1 MFDSFV
7 RKRLFKELNKIKSGS
22 LKVTFPKGDTH
33 LFNGTEAGIN
43 ADIQLKDWR
52 VIANLGNKGD
62 VGFASDYR
70 DGYWDCSNLEALLS
84 FGLANEKIFHSYG
97 HGNFVF
103 KQLSKLLYL
112 TQRNS
117 LKGSKKN
124 IQAHYDLGNEFYKL
138 WLDPSMTY
146 SSAIFETEAQEI
158 TSAQHN
164 KYDRLLSKITQKNA
178 NILEVGCGWGGFA
191 ERAVLQGHTV
201 KGITLSNEQADF
213 AQQRLQNSSAQIV
226 IEDYRKQSGQYDY
239 IVSIEMFEAV
249 GMRYWPVYFKKMR
262 QLLKPGGKLLIQT
275 ITIDDKSFKQYT
287 RSADMIRTFI
297 FPGGMLPSEKV
308 LQHQFKSIGL
318 KCDNIYRFGHDYA
331 QTLRYWLKKFDENYT
346 KIRQMGFDDGFIK
359 LWRFYLAACS
369 AGFMANKINVI
380 QMEITHA

>member
-1 MFDSFV
+1 MSKQILHNNV
-7 RKRLFKELNKIKSGS
+7 CKI
-22 LKVTFPKGDTH
+22 V
-33 LFNGTEAGIN
+33 
-43 ADIQLKDWR
+43 
-52 VIANLGNKGD
+52 
-62 VGFASDYR
+62 
-70 DGYWDCSNLEALLS
+70 
-84 FGLANEKIFHSYG
+84 
-97 HGNFVF
+97 
-103 KQLSKLLYL
+103 
-112 TQRNS
+112 
-117 LKGSKKN
+117 
-124 IQAHYDLGNEFYKL
+124 
-138 WLDPSMTY
+138 
-146 SSAIFETEAQEI
+146 
-158 TSAQHN
+158 QH
-164 KYDRLLSKITQKNA
+164 
-178 NILEVGCGWGGFA
+178 
-191 ERAVLQGHTV
+191 
-201 KGITLSNEQADF
+201 
-213 AQQRLQNSSAQIV
+213 
-226 IEDYRKQSGQYDY
+226 RKQSGQYDY

-318 KCDNIYRFGHDYA
+318 KCDSIYRFGYDYA

-346 KIRQMGFDDGFIK
+346 KIRQMGFDDGFIQ

>member
-1 MFDSFV
+1 MFDRFI

-22 LKVTFPKGDTH
+22 LKVTFPEGDTH
-33 LFNGTEAGIN
+33 LFKGTDAGFD
-43 ADIQLKDWR
+43 ADIQFKDWR
-52 VIANLGNKGD
+52 VIANLSNKGD

-84 FGLANEKIFHSYG
+84 FGLANEKILHSYG

-146 SSAIFETEAQEI
+146 SSAIFATEDQDI
-158 TSAQHN
+158 TRAQHN
-164 KYDRLLSKITQKNA
+164 KYDRLLSKIEQKNA

-201 KGITLSNEQADF
+201 KGITLSNEQANF
-213 AQQRLQNSSAQIV
+213 AQQRLKNSTAQIV

-297 FPGGMLPSEKV
+297 FPGGMLPSEKA
-308 LQHQFKSIGL
+308 LQQQFKSLGL
-318 KCDNIYRFGHDYA
+318 KCDNIYRFGYDYA
-331 QTLRYWLKKFDENYT
+331 RTLRYWLNKFDENYI